1 MLLLDAFLFMA
12 VGCFSI
18 YSFELTN
25 RSLLIG
31 VMIRRLIFILI
42 DVDVTNICN
51 RLYDVDVYTLLYR
64 VTV

>member
-18 YSFELTN
+18 YSSELTN
-25 RSLLIG
+25 RSLMIS

-42 DVDVTNICN
+42 DVDVINICN
-51 RLYDVDVYTLLYR
+51 RLYDVGVYVLPYR
-64 VTV
+64 IVF